1 MKLKSLAFAF
11 GVLIA
16 AISNASAD
24 IVSYTLHDVTFN
36 DGGTATGTFVIDY
49 DLKKFTS
56 VDITTHQGSNSAF
69 PPDRNFPNLPF
80 TGDFCV
86 TNCGGGPAPDIIL
99 HTYLFIGP
107 DCTICLYMEFDQ
119 TSATVLT
126 LRTGPLVNGGELAG
140 TATHDARYFLTGYA
154 SSEPIATAV
163 PEPSTW
169 AMMLLGFAGVGFLTY
184 RRRTQFAAV

>member
-1 MKLKSLAFAF
+1 MKFQSLVFAF

-16 AISNASAD
+16 TISSASAD

-36 DGGTATGTFVIDY
+36 DGGTATGTFVVDY

-56 VDITTHQGSNSAF
+56 VDITTHQGSISGF
-69 PPDRNFPNLPF
+69 PADRNFPNLPF
-80 TGDFCV
+80 VGDFCV

-99 HTYLFIGP
+99 HTYLNFGP
-107 DCTICLYMEFDQ
+107 DCTICLQMEFDQ
-119 TSATVLT
+119 TSDTILT
-126 LRTGPLVNGGELAG
+126 LRTGSLFNGLESNGLG
-140 TATHDARYFLTGYA
+140 DVRYFLTGYA

-169 AMMLLGFAGVGFLTY
+169 AMMFLGFAVLGFFAY